1 MVVVLR
7 HVDKSRQTLAEPHC
21 DLSIHVD
28 GKWLES
34 LLQAAHGVVLK
45 GASIL
50 PEVHTTHL
58 RQTEAT
64 HWNKPCRT
72 DKGHKDKGGGSK
84 GGGEKEVFKNTRQEG
99 WNINA
104 AFAKGN
110 LQVALQI
117 RLISTQGAAQF

>member
-72 DKGHKDKGGGSK
+72 DKGHKDKGGGA
-84 GGGEKEVFKNTRQEG
+84 KEEERKKSLRIHGRRDGTSMQLLQKAIYKWHFKYG
-99 WNINA
+99 
-104 AFAKGN
+104 
-110 LQVALQI
+110 
-117 RLISTQGAAQF
+117 